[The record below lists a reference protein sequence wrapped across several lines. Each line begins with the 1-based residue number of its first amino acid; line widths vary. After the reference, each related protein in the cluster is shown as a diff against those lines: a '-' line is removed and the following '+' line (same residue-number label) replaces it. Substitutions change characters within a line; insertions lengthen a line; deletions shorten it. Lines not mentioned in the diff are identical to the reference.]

1 MKTKANAKKCQSYER
16 TLQTKFSESHMF
28 VKQTSIKCTPCCGPM
43 KVSGKRSAG
52 AGEVVEMVEAPP
64 LCLTN

>member
-1 MKTKANAKKCQSYER
+1 MKTKANAKKCQSNER
-16 TLQTKFSESHMF
+16 TLQTKFSESLKF
-28 VKQTSIKCTPCCGPM
+28 GKRTSVKCAPCCGPM